1 MRLITKTIAAKIPAL
16 YAQDGKG
23 MDAIC
28 HLKLFVP
35 WGGETYYITELNPA
49 TGEAFGLAVTPVC
62 PEGEMGYFDLNE
74 MQAVRGPLGLGIE
87 RDLHFTRKTLREC
100 VAQAA

>member
-49 TGEAFGLAVTPVC
+49 TGEAFGLAVTPIC
-62 PEGEMGYFDLNE
+62 PEGEFGYFNLNE
-74 MQAVRGPLGLGIE
+74 MQTVRGPLGLGIE
-87 RDLHFTRKTLREC
+87 RDLHFTRKTLRDC
-100 VAQAA
+100 MAQAA